1 MGNFICELG
10 EGDLGSDDEDDEDD
24 DDDERCAGPGRWLL
38 IDGRD
43 VGYIQCDRKGPDE
56 GQREERGQWRAKI
69 LEWAEEMGKGLV
81 GSSQA

>member
-38 IDGRD
+38 MMEGMWGIYSVIGR
-43 VGYIQCDRKGPDE
+43 VQMR